1 LVWIRDHNKIE
12 IETIT
17 EQINKKGKYK
27 SKMIYPFGEEKY
39 LTIDDMFEKI
49 KKNVKKKAENIFM
62 PIMKNQIIQCI
73 HMVPI
78 VW

>member
-1 LVWIRDHNKIE
+1 MVWIRDHNKIE